1 MSTHISLQSNSPFRK
16 VVSKPVRNIPSR
28 AGECTPSNDEST
40 LIRTSGTHSVVRA
53 SRHLRSVRV
62 VRVIFRPATIM
73 NQVCVSGTIGE
84 SRTCAVLD
92 HVRRTDELAVG
103 QTSALVLAAARAGLA
118 TVLPAAAGFTKT
130 ALTPLTFL
138 GAPSARTAATTT
150 LVQGALGNG
159 SFTLGCIARVASCEV
174 RLKTGREARYRGI
187 WAISDRRCL
196 WWVAIRLSKGLRSCV
211 VSGVRAVVEVCGL
224 KRVLAG

>member
-1 MSTHISLQSNSPFRK
+1 MASNVPFRK
-16 VVSKPVRNIPSR
+16 IVSKPVRNIPPR
-28 AGECTPSNDEST
+28 ASKSTPSDNKRT
-40 LIRTSGTHSVVRA
+40 LIRTSSTHSIVRA
-53 SRHLRSVRV
+53 GRHLCSIRV
-62 VRVIFRPATIM
+62 VRVVFSPATSVNKIG
-73 NQVCVSGTIGE
+73 VSGTISK
-84 SRTCAVLD
+84 SRSGAILD
-92 HVRRTDELAVG
+92 HVRRTNELAVG
-103 QTSALVLAAARAGLA
+103 ETSALVLATARAGLA

-138 GAPSARTAATTT
+138 GVPSASTAATTT

-174 RLKTGREARYRGI
+174 RLKTGREARNWGI

-196 WWVAIRLSKGLRSCV
+196 WGVAVCFGKGLRGCV

-224 KRVLAG
+224 